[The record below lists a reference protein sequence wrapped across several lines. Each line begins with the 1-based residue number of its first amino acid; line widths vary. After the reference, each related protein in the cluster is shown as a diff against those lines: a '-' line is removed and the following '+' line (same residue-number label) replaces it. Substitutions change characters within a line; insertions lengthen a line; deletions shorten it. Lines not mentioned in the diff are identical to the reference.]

1 MSEMFYDDVMVLC
14 CRCKE
19 DYLEAGYQVRAA
31 NYNGLKEECTKC
43 NRQGFSYHVYKN
55 QSPVP
60 KARIFITQARS
71 TLEAGLAERRLICV

>member
-1 MSEMFYDDVMVLC
+1 MNEMYYDDVMVLC

-19 DYLEAGYQVRAA
+19 DFIEAGYQVRVVD
-31 NYNGLKEECTKC
+31 YNGLREECAKC
-43 NRQGFSYHVYKN
+43 NRQGFSYHVFKR